1 MKANYHWLFPVA
13 VVVVA
18 IVLVLGTESIV
29 CVLELL
35 VVVKVVLELGIII
48 GVVNTLG
55 KFGVWIIHVAASCN
69 YVNLK

>member
-1 MKANYHWLFPVA
+1 MFPVA

-55 KFGVWIIHVAASCN
+55 KFGV
-69 YVNLK
+69 